1 MLHPRAE
8 ALPGVVHNSCAA
20 ALLLGVV
27 IAYLRHLGAAIGQR
41 DYLTKRVLHPS
52 AWVSAVHRRL
62 VGAPVGVAQTTA
74 LSTSGRSRVWAPRKL
89 NVSGATETIPVTVSE
104 NGQITEPT
112 SGMLST

>member
-41 DYLTKRVLHPS
+41 DYLAKRVLHPS
-52 AWVSAVHRRL
+52 ARVSAVHQLTCWRP
-62 VGAPVGVAQTTA
+62 GGVAQTTA
-74 LSTSGRSRVWAPRKL
+74 PSTSGRSRVRAPRKL
-89 NVSGATETIPVTVSE
+89 NVSGAAETIPVIVSE